1 MRRYIRASRTRCPP
15 PAVYG
20 PPAMPMPIVVPD
32 ETSFVPVE
40 PTRAER
46 MLSMTSIAS
55 HRGSIVDDRT
65 GRQHVYESRF
75 EEHVLILA
83 MASKEVVDIDEQV
96 RTDWVD
102 DDGEKHDYFVDLRLT
117 LRNGRRIGVAVK
129 PADRVASS
137 GIEDVHRRVLAR
149 HGASVA
155 DAFEVRTE
163 RDIHP
168 DDIADARLV
177 IHARRMP
184 NPMADDRLDRL
195 TSSLLGWCRLS
206 ELADA
211 VASDGIGFCA
221 VVRAIAAGRLEVR
234 DGERIASTC
243 FVRLR
248 HS

>member
-1 MRRYIRASRTRCPP
+1 MRRYIRAPRTHRPP

-32 ETSFVPVE
+32 EASFVPVE

-46 MLSMTSIAS
+46 KFSMTSTAS

-75 EEHVLILA
+75 EELVLLLA
-83 MASKEVVDIDEQV
+83 MASEDVVAIDEQV
-96 RTDWVD
+96 RIDWVD
-102 DDGEKHDYFVDLRLT
+102 DDGEIHDYFIDLRLT
-117 LRNGRRIGVAVK
+117 LRNGRRVGVAVK
-129 PADRVASS
+129 PADRVESS
-137 GIEDVHRRVLAR
+137 RIEDVHRRVLAR
-149 HGASVA
+149 HGTSVA

-168 DDIADARLV
+168 DDVADARLV

-184 NPMADDRLDRL
+184 DPMADDRLDRL
-195 TSSLLGWCRLS
+195 IPSLVGWCRLS

-211 VASDGIGFCA
+211 IASDGIGFCS
-221 VVRAIAAGRLEVR
+221 VVRAIAARRLEVR